1 MKEKTMKECLEY
13 VLNKSKKE
21 ELPIGCFIVYK
32 NKIIAKAINNKN
44 IKHNVLG
51 HAEII
56 CIQKA
61 SKKLKR
67 WNLNDCEMYVT
78 LKPCPMCETI
88 IKEAHIEK
96 VYYLID
102 KLSYKKQFQKTKI
115 LEINNMSYEKEIYK
129 EKLKEFFENRR

>member
-13 VLNKSKKE
+13 VLKKSKKE
-21 ELPIGCFIVYK
+21 ELPIGCFIVQK
-32 NKIIAKAINNKN
+32 NKIIAKAIKN

-78 LKPCPMCETI
+78 LRPCPMCETI
-88 IKEAHIEK
+88 IKESRIEK

-115 LEINNMSYEKEIYK
+115 LEIDNMSYEKEIYNW
-129 EKLKEFFENRR
+129 LKNN